1 MGRRRGAVRGR
12 PSFSSPAKL
21 GRRARNA
28 RQRVA
33 LAASLA
39 FSFAAP
45 AAAQDVRLPV
55 LVPLTGFVAL
65 EGTSQRNGALLAAS
79 QMRDVTL
86 KPDVLD
92 TQSTPEAAVTA
103 WERTMGGGPAPAVV
117 GPILGTQ
124 MLALLPLAQERSIPV
139 LTISGT
145 ARLGELGNPWFFRFF
160 PSDATVKVA
169 HARYVVEK
177 LGAKRPAII
186 YQSTAYGQSG
196 REQLARTLGELKAP
210 PVLEESIAPTVND
223 LTPALLRAKNANADV
238 IVLHL
243 HAAST
248 VLAVRQARQL
258 LPDLPI
264 VAGSAMHQPAT
275 AALLEPAELKGVCAE
290 TAASPIS
297 ATSGPMRAFLDSYR
311 AAYKSEPD
319 AFAAAQFDAVGML
332 GRIAG
337 DLRKA
342 GQPVAAD
349 AVRDHLARDTY
360 QGIVT
365 TYRSDGKGNMAH
377 EAEIVCFDGSDRIP
391 KPVARYA
398 IPPRS

>member
-1 MGRRRGAVRGR
+1 MGRRRGTVA
-12 PSFSSPAKL
+12 A
-21 GRRARNA
+21 
-28 RQRVA
+28 A
-33 LAASLA
+33 LAVLV
-39 FSFAAP
+39 AAP
-45 AAAQDVRLPV
+45 LAITGATAQDVRLPV

-79 QMRDVTL
+79 QIREVSL
-86 KPDVLD
+86 KPEVLD

-103 WERTMGGGPAPAVV
+103 WERAMGGALPLASV

-124 MLALLPLAQERSIPV
+124 MLALLPLAKERGVPL

-145 ARLGELGNPWFFRFF
+145 ARLGDLGNPWFFRFF

-169 HARYVVEK
+169 HARYAIEK
-177 LGAKRPAII
+177 LGAKWPAVI

-196 REQLARTLGELKAP
+196 REQLAKTFAELKAP

-223 LTPALLRAKNANADV
+223 LTPAILRARNADADV

-248 VLAVRQARQL
+248 VLAIRQARQL
-258 LPDLPI
+258 LPGLPI

-297 ATSGPMRAFLDSYR
+297 AAPSMKGLQA
-311 AAYKSEPD
+311 PD
-319 AFAAAQFDAVGML
+319 
-332 GRIAG
+332 
-337 DLRKA
+337 
-342 GQPVAAD
+342 P
-349 AVRDHLARDTY
+349 
-360 QGIVT
+360 
-365 TYRSDGKGNMAH
+365 
-377 EAEIVCFDGSDRIP
+377 
-391 KPVARYA
+391 
-398 IPPRS
+398 

>member
-1 MGRRRGAVRGR
+1 MGRRRGAV
-12 PSFSSPAKL
+12 A
-21 GRRARNA
+21 A
-28 RQRVA
+28 A
-33 LAASLA
+33 LAALVA
-39 FSFAAP
+39 GP
-45 AAAQDVRLPV
+45 ASAQDLRLPV

-65 EGTSQRNGALLAAS
+65 EGTSQKNGALLAAS
-79 QMRDVTL
+79 QLRDVVL

-92 TQSTPEAAVTA
+92 TQATPEAAVTA
-103 WERTMGGGPAPAVV
+103 WERVMGGAVPPAVI

-124 MLALLPLAQERSIPV
+124 MLALLPLAQERGVPV

-160 PSDATVKVA
+160 PSDTTVKVA

-177 LGAKRPAII
+177 LGAKRPAVI

-196 REQLARTLGELKAP
+196 REQLARTLAALKAP

-223 LTPALLRAKNANADV
+223 LSPALLRAKNANADV

-258 LPDLPI
+258 LPDVPI

-290 TAASPIS
+290 TASSPIS
-297 ATSGPMRAFLDSYR
+297 ATSGPMLAFVESYR
-311 AAYKSEPD
+311 ATYKSDPD

-332 GRIAG
+332 GQIIG
-337 DLRKA
+337 ELRKA
-342 GQPVAAD
+342 GEASTAK
-349 AVRDHLARDTY
+349 AIRDRLATSSY
-360 QGIVT
+360 QGLVT

-377 EAEIVCFDGSDRIP
+377 EAEIVCFDGADRVP
-391 KPVARYA
+391 RLAARYA
-398 IPPRS
+398 IVAVP

>member
-1 MGRRRGAVRGR
+1 MGWRRRAV
-12 PSFSSPAKL
+12 A
-21 GRRARNA
+21 
-28 RQRVA
+28 A
-33 LAASLA
+33 LAAA
-39 FSFAAP
+39 FVAPVAAGP
-45 AAAQDVRLPV
+45 ADAQDTRLPV

-65 EGTSQRNGALLAAS
+65 EGTSQRNGALLAIAQS
-79 QMRDVTL
+79 RDVVF

-92 TQSTPEAAVTA
+92 TQATPEAAVTA
-103 WERTMGGGPAPAVV
+103 WERALGGGAPPAAV

-124 MLALLPLAQERSIPV
+124 MLALLPLAQERRVPL

-160 PSDATVKVA
+160 PSDSTVKVA

-177 LGAKRPAII
+177 LGARRPAVI

-196 REQLARTLGELKAP
+196 REQLNRTLTELKAP

-223 LTPALLRAKNANADV
+223 LAPALLRARNANADV

-243 HAAST
+243 HAPST
-248 VLAVRQARQL
+248 VLAVRQARQMM
-258 LPDLPI
+258 PDVPI

-297 ATSGPMRAFLDSYR
+297 ATSGPMKAFLESYR
-311 AAYKSEPD
+311 AAYGNDPD
-319 AFAAAQFDAVGML
+319 AFAAAQFDAIGML
-332 GRIAG
+332 AQVVRQ
-337 DLRKA
+337 LRQD
-342 GQPVAAD
+342 GQPVTGQS
-349 AVRDHLARDTY
+349 VRDRMASGTY
-360 QGIVT
+360 RGVVT

-377 EAEIVCFDGSDRIP
+377 EAEIVCFDGASRTP
-391 KPVARYA
+391 RPTARYEV
-398 IPPRS
+398 PPRS